1 MSNHP
6 PIQFLLLQARVPRDE
21 MANHEHECFARALGV
36 QPSQISLHSLLNGRP
51 SEEQVQSAD
60 AMLVGGS
67 GQFSVLDNDEWVKG
81 FIDFLSDVVVA
92 RKKPTFASCFG
103 FQGLVLAG
111 GGEVIC
117 DQENTEVGT
126 FELTLSEAGKADPL
140 FGTMPSQAKVQL
152 GHKDRAARLPSDMIH
167 MASTERSPY
176 QALRVEGTPIVAT
189 QFHPELM
196 KQDNIH
202 RYLRYWEEYG
212 SGDPGNDPVMR
223 SMDESPEA
231 SALLPR
237 WVNSELL

>member
-1 MSNHP
+1 VTVDSQP
-6 PIQFLLLQARVPRDE
+6 RFLLLQARLPNDE
-21 MANHEHECFARALGV
+21 MAIHEHGCFARALGV
-36 QPSQISLHSLLNGRP
+36 SAEDIAVHSLLDGAPDARAL
-51 SEEQVQSAD
+51 EEAT
-60 AMLVGGS
+60 ALLVGGS
-67 GQFSVLDNDEWVKG
+67 GQFSVLDDETWVKG
-81 FIDFLSDVVVA
+81 FIDFLADVVVTQ
-92 RKKPTFASCFG
+92 RKPTFASCFG

-117 DQENTEVGT
+117 DKENTEVGT
-126 FELTLSEAGKADPL
+126 FELTLSDAGKADRL
-140 FGTMPSQAKVQL
+140 FGAMPAQIKVQL
-152 GHKDRAARLPSDMIH
+152 GHKDRASRLPSGMIH
-167 MASTERSPY
+167 LASTARSPY

-196 KQDNIH
+196 KQDNID

-237 WVNSELL
+237 WVREEL